1 LKIIKLNA
9 TNSTNSFLK
18 ELGRDTALENFTI
31 VVASEQKKGRGQQD
45 SQWVSEPFKN
55 LTFSVFTNEFVLEIR
70 HQKYLNFAI
79 SLALFNTLSS
89 YKIPNLS
96 IKWPNDILSANKK
109 ICGILIENNIKGP
122 KINSSII
129 GVGLNVN
136 QERFLDS
143 LNNVSSLKNICN
155 LEFDLDLLL
164 LKIIENLKKTI
175 HLLSLNEYL
184 QLETDYLNALYKK
197 NIPAMFKDK
206 NGLLFMGKIIG
217 VSSYGSLQVE
227 LEDETIKEFGVK
239 EISFL

>member
-1 LKIIKLNA
+1 M
-9 TNSTNSFLK
+9 
-18 ELGRDTALENFTI
+18 
-31 VVASEQKKGRGQQD
+31 
-45 SQWVSEPFKN
+45 N
-55 LTFSVFTNEFVLEIR
+55 LILEIR

-109 ICGILIENNIKGP
+109 ICGILIENNIKGT

-164 LKIIENLKKTI
+164 LEIIENLKKTI

>member
-109 ICGILIENNIKGP
+109 ICGILIENNIKGT

-184 QLETDYLNALYKK
+184 QLETDYLNA
-197 NIPAMFKDK
+197 
-206 NGLLFMGKIIG
+206 
-217 VSSYGSLQVE
+217 
-227 LEDETIKEFGVK
+227 
-239 EISFL
+239 